1 MLLISGA
8 LIFVIINNRIV
19 DGTKRTL
26 SNDTVNQTKRGL
38 QVIEISSRNASED
51 ENVSSPK
58 ARMKRLDSEKSS
70 SLTSSTSMPD
80 SQKLIFYPSRTL
92 RPPRTSQKIKAI
104 HYTSLPPNHKISSRR
119 MFIPRVP
126 SNHASFSPKP
136 NAFLQPPS
144 DSPNFN
150 TKIQNAMK
158 QNHEIYSNHQRVS
171 QNHHNYYPQMPMNAF
186 QLKGTYRHPRKN
198 GDLSQILH
206 SNHQYKGEPSSSV
219 ANFISP
225 YEINQMVSTKDGKM
239 ISTLQ
244 PQTEHNYFRRKF
256 RQQVASIPNYSMY
269 AKDAANIYGNVL
281 QSASPT
287 ALQQPHV
294 TERNEQVSHSGNPFS
309 VMLDVYPIAGEEN
322 DFTQQ
327 QHQQQSPMQNPFKVR
342 PFMSRFYQDPQ
353 YFNTMNFPQVMHR
366 YPPSPYFRF
375 QPQPQVS
382 NNFGA
387 MNANGGMKPSQ
398 IVVHLNLFPKNN
410 LPTNKRS
417 SSEDNQMVKLKK
429 DFRQKFNPNMKK
441 NQTANGSSPFNINFN
456 LNTGNGHPENMQYRV
471 NQSSTEAQQNYFYDD
486 DTEDDDVDENAADQS
501 LSAAP
506 SIVYK
511 NIHRVRPYHY
521 EYLRNSTT
529 PASTLFHTSTMKPQ
543 QPPMNNF
550 NQKSKYHVLE
560 RLPPP
565 KIHKFGPFY

>member
-1 MLLISGA
+1 MLLISGT
-8 LIFVIINNRIV
+8 LLFVIINSRIV
-19 DGTKRTL
+19 DSTNRT
-26 SNDTVNQTKRGL
+26 SKNETENQTKRGL

-51 ENVSSPK
+51 ENVSFPK
-58 ARMKRLDSEKSS
+58 ARSKRLDSKKSF

-92 RPPRTSQKIKAI
+92 KPPRTSQKTKAI

-119 MFIPRVP
+119 MIIPRVP

-136 NAFLQPPS
+136 NAFLQAPSGPPQYS
-144 DSPNFN
+144 NKN
-150 TKIQNAMK
+150 QKAMK
-158 QNHEIYSNHQRVS
+158 QNPEIYSPQQQVV
-171 QNHHNYYPQMPMNAF
+171 QNHNYSPLSMPTNAF
-186 QLKGTYRHPRKN
+186 QLKGKYRHQRKN

-206 SNHQYKGEPSSSV
+206 SNHQYKTEPSNV
-219 ANFISP
+219 VTNFISP
-225 YEINQMVSTKDGKM
+225 YEINQMLSLKDGKM

-244 PQTEHNYFRRKF
+244 PQTEPNYFRRKF

-287 ALQQPHV
+287 ALKQHHV
-294 TERNEQVSHSGNPFS
+294 TERNEQVSHSGNSPFS
-309 VMLDVYPIAGEEN
+309 VMLDVCPMAGEGNE
-322 DFTQQ
+322 FAQQ
-327 QHQQQSPMQNPFKVR
+327 QKQFKVR

-366 YPPSPYFRF
+366 YPPSYFRF
-375 QPQPQVS
+375 QHQPQVS

-387 MNANGGMKPSQ
+387 INSNGMKPSQ

-417 SSEDNQMVKLKK
+417 SNEDTQMVQLKK
-429 DFRQKFNPNMKK
+429 DLRPTKYSNMKK
-441 NQTANGSSPFNINFN
+441 NQTLNGSSPFNINLNMN
-456 LNTGNGHPENMQYRV
+456 LNTGNGHPENMHYRV
-471 NQSSTEAQQNYFYDD
+471 NQSSTEPQQNYFYDD
-486 DTEDDDVDENAADQS
+486 EDDDDDDVNDNDDIAPDQS

-511 NIHRVRPYHY
+511 NIHRDRPYHY
-521 EYLRNSTT
+521 EFLRNSTT
-529 PASTLFHTSTMKPQ
+529 TPNSQLLTSTIKPQ
-543 QPPMNNF
+543 PPIKNV
-550 NQKSKYHVLE
+550 NQILKY
-560 RLPPP
+560 PP
-565 KIHKFGPFY
+565 KSHKVFGPFY